1 MPTACPNV
9 SRNIVEV
16 DGLGVRSRP
25 SRDRNTL
32 RQCDRSPVLG
42 IVVRGPA
49 SHPVVV
55 GGAVDFA
62 VREVLSVVKVDH
74 SRARGRG
81 GPGHAEHDANAL
93 TRAQSTGRQWISVCT
108 TVSADQSG
116 RLDVLELV
124 SGCSIE
130 APLERLKWFCEGE
143 YAYYDAIPSA
153 NPNRID
159 PLDVLVT
166 VAVNSFVNSASN
178 VHRVHQGMAA
188 NCEPILATIPE
199 DADLLDFNH
208 SSGPLRELLHAA
220 VQIKGVL
227 IPVATKVT
235 ERQGQ
240 PRSGVSRGSIR
251 ARRTLGPTPRR
262 GRGKRPGVRL
272 AA

>member
-1 MPTACPNV
+1 
-9 SRNIVEV
+9 
-16 DGLGVRSRP
+16 
-25 SRDRNTL
+25 
-32 RQCDRSPVLG
+32 
-42 IVVRGPA
+42 
-49 SHPVVV
+49 
-55 GGAVDFA
+55 
-62 VREVLSVVKVDH
+62 
-74 SRARGRG
+74 
-81 GPGHAEHDANAL
+81 
-93 TRAQSTGRQWISVCT
+93 
-108 TVSADQSG
+108 VSADQSG